1 MQVSRFLKPHPTIS
15 IWNEVVATKPKSH
28 AQEEAYTRAL
38 FYLSA
43 PGMDAATLAFLKRAA
58 QRNAATFGGKP
69 VLVFDLASYLKGG
82 DLFRC
87 ADGEHQSPALSD
99 ADFEAH
105 VKAGTYARWYA
116 GRRVNLNA
124 AAARSWVDRPVDDHS
139 IIPFNHSRVSR

>member
-1 MQVSRFLKPHPTIS
+1 MHMQVSRFLKPHPTIS

-58 QRNAATFGGKP
+58 QRNAAAFGGKP
-69 VLVFDLASYLKGG
+69 VLVFDLGG
-82 DLFRC
+82 DLFRF
-87 ADGEHQSPALSD
+87 AEGGHQSPALSD

-116 GRRVNLNA
+116 GRRVNA
-124 AAARSWVDRPVDDHS
+124 AAARSWVRGLTDRLM
-139 IIPFNHSRVSR
+139 IIQGYPDEQV